1 MSRAPCV
8 RHRLMA
14 HDGAMSSSDLFGGPK
29 RLLVVIAVIVV
40 VAVMAALATLLVR
53 HALGPPEGPSPYES
67 TESAGS
73 RTAYDVRYLV
83 LASSSRIIRA

>member
-29 RLLVVIAVIVV
+29 RLLVVIAV
-40 VAVMAALATLLVR
+40 MAALATLLVR

-73 RTAYDVRYLV
+73 RTADDVRYLV